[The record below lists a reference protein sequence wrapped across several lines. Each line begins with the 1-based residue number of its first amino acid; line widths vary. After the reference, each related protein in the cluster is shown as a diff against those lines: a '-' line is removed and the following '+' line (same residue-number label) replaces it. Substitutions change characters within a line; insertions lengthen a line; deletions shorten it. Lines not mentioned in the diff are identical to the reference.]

1 LTGLTKGEIK
11 LKTYGYDLLIQV
23 DERLLNKALS
33 ALFYTGMLKVSGTY
47 AFVKGVPDTLLGF
60 TEVKYRIRLRNEPY
74 LDFKGKDAAGIRMS
88 VEVVLVVLSGV
99 NVEVDVDFGASAE
112 VRFDLASSK
121 IIYDLTNTGIY
132 DLTINDRLQFHQN
145 ALDRLN
151 EILGIV
157 LKQYM
162 SSGVKE
168 IELPISLQNVAL
180 PTVPDTPENRL
191 PISKVEVAIL
201 DKRLVVVGA
210 DFFDHNGGS
219 FTMMQDMT
227 QGSELFVALQTDAMR
242 QIAQFWWERTQLDK
256 TITFQGSLP
265 VNARKTFAKGMDLF
279 LRGITLGFLQPET
292 EVIKSDLVYDGAV
305 TLLALPDM
313 EFLSGDRAQIRNL
326 KLKVVVHARLDTETR
341 RTLLADTSGF
351 IPDSITPWQ
360 DDIKL
365 SERTKNESLFPTE
378 EDLSV
383 EVEVASCIIDVDE
396 QSRLIVKVKE
406 ADLELDFGNQWYQ
419 NLTDR
424 VTNAFLDLLE
434 KKIVSYIPQIVVS
447 PSLLLSDAKVM
458 GYTFGVDIKSL
469 ELVPEELVLCSNLT
483 VKELTEGAIAVPL
496 YIANKKSMK
505 LHRYDCAVVEDIDFT
520 HRLGYHSVSEAMKNG
535 YKPCR
540 ECLRGYTQDN

>member
-145 ALDRLN
+145 ALERLN

-365 SERTKNESLFPTE
+365 SERTKNKSLFPTE

>member
-1 LTGLTKGEIK
+1 M
-11 LKTYGYDLLIQV
+11 IQV

-47 AFVKGVPDTLLGF
+47 AFVKGVPDELLGF

-74 LDFKGKDAAGIRMS
+74 LDFKGKDAVGIRMS

-210 DFFDHNGGS
+210 DFFDHTGGS
-219 FTMMQDMT
+219 ITGMQDMT
-227 QGSELFVALQTDAMR
+227 QGSELFVALRTDAVR
-242 QIAQFWWERTQLDK
+242 QIAQFWWARTQLDK
-256 TITFQGSLP
+256 TRAFQGSLP
-265 VNARKTFAKGMDLF
+265 INALKTLAKGTDLF
-279 LRGITLGFLQPET
+279 LRGITLGILQPET
-292 EVIKSDLVYDGAV
+292 EVIRADLIYDGTV
-305 TLLALPDM
+305 SMQELPEI
-313 EFLSGDRAQIRNL
+313 EFLPGNQAQVRNL
-326 KLKVVVHARLDTETR
+326 KLKVFVQAKLETETK

-351 IPDSITPWQ
+351 IPDGITPWQ

-365 SERTKNESLFPTE
+365 SERTKTGTLFDAK
-378 EDLSV
+378 EDLLV
-383 EVEVASCIIDVDE
+383 EVEVASCTVGTDD
-396 QSRLIVKVKE
+396 QSRLNLKVNN
-406 ADLELDFGNQWYQ
+406 ADLELDFGEKWYQ

-434 KKIVSYIPQIVVS
+434 RTIVSKIPQIVVS

-469 ELVPEELVLCSNLT
+469 ELVPEELVLCSSLT

>member
-1 LTGLTKGEIK
+1 MKSC
-11 LKTYGYDLLIQV
+11 GYDLMIQV

-47 AFVKGVPDTLLGF
+47 AFVKGVPDELLGF

-74 LDFKGKDAAGIRMS
+74 LDFKGKDAVGIRMS

-210 DFFDHNGGS
+210 DFFDHTGGS
-219 FTMMQDMT
+219 ITGMQDMT
-227 QGSELFVALQTDAMR
+227 QGSELFVALRTDAVR
-242 QIAQFWWERTQLDK
+242 QIAQFWWARTQLDK
-256 TITFQGSLP
+256 TRAFQGSLP
-265 VNARKTFAKGMDLF
+265 INALKTLAKGTDLF
-279 LRGITLGFLQPET
+279 LRGITLGILQPET
-292 EVIKSDLVYDGAV
+292 EVIRADLIYDGTV
-305 TLLALPDM
+305 SMQELPEI
-313 EFLSGDRAQIRNL
+313 EFLPGNQAQVRNL
-326 KLKVVVHARLDTETR
+326 KLKVFVQAKLETETK

-351 IPDSITPWQ
+351 IPDGITPWQ

-365 SERTKNESLFPTE
+365 SERTKTGTLFDAK
-378 EDLSV
+378 EDLLV
-383 EVEVASCIIDVDE
+383 EVEVASCTVGTDD
-396 QSRLIVKVKE
+396 QSRLNLKVNN
-406 ADLELDFGNQWYQ
+406 ADLELDFGEKWYQ

-434 KKIVSYIPQIVVS
+434 RTIVSKIPQIVVS

-469 ELVPEELVLCSNLT
+469 ELVPEELVLCSSLT